1 MPNSPRMAAR
11 LSGKVKQWG
20 QPFGNWWLSKPG
32 NVRGAIWIL
41 LAALFFSIGVVFIK
55 DLGQR
60 IHITQILFV
69 RQMVMLLTV
78 MPILISGFPLI
89 LKTNHFH
96 IHMARVFLAL
106 IAMLTGFSAV
116 IHIPLAQATAI
127 SFAKTFFVTLFA
139 IWILKEK
146 VGVRRWSA
154 ALVGFVGILIMIRPD
169 SDGLNG
175 WAMAAVVGA
184 AAAGMVMIILRYLSR
199 FERPITIL
207 SYQAIFIGILV
218 LPPAL
223 YYWETPTAEEWVML
237 LLVGLTSLL
246 GQWFNIRAFRVG
258 EATAI
263 ASLDYTRLL
272 YATLFGA
279 MFFSEWPTT
288 ETFIGAGI
296 IIAASLYTVLREAQ
310 LGKKLA
316 RSAEGRG
323 YNN

>member
-116 IHIPLAQATAI
+116 IHIPLAQATA
-127 SFAKTFFVTLFA
+127 
-139 IWILKEK
+139 
-146 VGVRRWSA
+146 

-223 YYWETPTAEEWVML
+223 YYWKTPTAEEWVML

>member
-127 SFAKTFFVTLFA
+127 SFAKTFFVTLIA

-154 ALVGFVGILIMIRPD
+154 
-169 SDGLNG
+169 
-175 WAMAAVVGA
+175 
-184 AAAGMVMIILRYLSR
+184 LSE
-199 FERPITIL
+199 F
-207 SYQAIFIGILV
+207 
-218 LPPAL
+218 
-223 YYWETPTAEEWVML
+223 
-237 LLVGLTSLL
+237 
-246 GQWFNIRAFRVG
+246 
-258 EATAI
+258 
-263 ASLDYTRLL
+263 
-272 YATLFGA
+272 
-279 MFFSEWPTT
+279 
-288 ETFIGAGI
+288 
-296 IIAASLYTVLREAQ
+296 
-310 LGKKLA
+310 
-316 RSAEGRG
+316 
-323 YNN
+323 